1 MKLDAYLK
9 REKITASEFAARMGK
24 PASTVTRLLNG
35 ERSATMDLLEAVRVA
50 SHGAVMPND
59 FLPSQIKKA
68 RAVA

>member
-59 FLPSQIKKA
+59 FLPQQIKKA
-68 RAVA
+68 RAA